1 MINNLKQMT
10 PEQKRKR
17 RTIIYLYVLFALLI
31 LLVAA
36 TYTWFSLSHT
46 PRVSDMAIYV
56 NATKGVEL
64 ATAYD
69 ADDEDWGQMLN
80 FSDLVSQE
88 TPLKPVT
95 WVESEQVFK
104 TLIYGLDGRGAG
116 KWEILSDQEHA
127 NRDDDKGYYVVGTF
141 YVRSDMDCAVSLAE
155 AVEMNQGEDGAGTF
169 VVGTPVWNDQS
180 IQHDNGGQGAECAVR
195 LGFKITYIDDIT
207 GEEITEPEFYIYE
220 PNCDI
225 HIDGSSGYVET
236 PSIDGE
242 EELGSYM
249 ILQSASTWMEAYP
262 VERDVTIKTLGEFM
276 TDTELFTMESQ
287 DMVKI
292 DLYVWLEGQ
301 DVDCTNTI
309 QEARIFSSIQFHTDY
324 SQQSGLVDIP

>member
-1 MINNLKQMT
+1 MRVLT

-69 ADDEDWGQMLN
+69 ADDEEWGQMID
-80 FSDLVSQE
+80 FSDLVSEE

-95 WVESEQVFK
+95 WVESDQVFK
-104 TLIYGLDGRGAG
+104 TLIYGLDGRGTG
-116 KWEILSDQEHA
+116 KWEVLNDQEHA
-127 NRDDDKGYYVVGTF
+127 NRGDDKGYYVVGTF
-141 YVRSDMDCAVSLAE
+141 YVRSDMDCTVSLAE
-155 AVEMNQGEDGAGTF
+155 AVELNQGEDGAGTF
-169 VVGTPVWNDQS
+169 VIGTPVWNEEG
-180 IQHDNGGQGAECAVR
+180 ILHDNGGLGAECAVR
-195 LGFKITYIDDIT
+195 IGFKITYIDDIT

-220 PNCDI
+220 PNCDT
-225 HIDGSSGYVET
+225 HIDDSSGYIET

-249 ILQSASTWMEAYP
+249 ILQSASTWTEAYP
-262 VERDVTIKTLGEFM
+262 VERNVTIKTLGEFM
-276 TDTELFTMESQ
+276 TDTELFIMESQ

-301 DVDCTNTI
+301 DVDCTNII
-309 QEARIFSSIQFHTDY
+309 QEAQIFSSIQFHTDY